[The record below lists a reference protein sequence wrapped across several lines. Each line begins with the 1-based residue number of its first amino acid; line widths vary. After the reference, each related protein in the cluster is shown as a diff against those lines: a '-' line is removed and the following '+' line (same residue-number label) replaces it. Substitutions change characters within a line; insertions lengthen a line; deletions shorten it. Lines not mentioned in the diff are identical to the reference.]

1 MVHGWTGPSRVL
13 KLCLKDWHQ
22 QHSKNLDGKISA
34 VKLRLS
40 SLDTKGEE
48 DELMEEEVEELHELS
63 VRLHSLSRVQTS
75 MNWQKARMAWLFGVV
90 CKQNVGGGSCFV
102 PACDV
107 G

>member
-1 MVHGWTGPSRVL
+1 
-13 KLCLKDWHQ
+13 
-22 QHSKNLDGKISA
+22 
-34 VKLRLS
+34 
-40 SLDTKGEE
+40 
-48 DELMEEEVEELHELS
+48 MEEEVEELHELS

-75 MNWQKARMAWLFGVV
+75 MNWQKARMAWLVGVV